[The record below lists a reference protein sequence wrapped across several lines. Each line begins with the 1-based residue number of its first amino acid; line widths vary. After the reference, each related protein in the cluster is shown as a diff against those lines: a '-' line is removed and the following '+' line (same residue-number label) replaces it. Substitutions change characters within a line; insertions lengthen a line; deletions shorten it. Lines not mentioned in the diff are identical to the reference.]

1 MNKVSRRSVI
11 KSATG
16 LLALAAPMVLRAQPA
31 SRQLVVSGW
40 GGTFQD
46 AMRKALFEPFSKETG
61 IRVMEVTYGGQGLA
75 RVKAQLDAGKVEV
88 DLMDGPPF
96 WPIMG
101 AGQGLLEK
109 MDLSNVS
116 DKASHL
122 QGAIGDYGYGYAATS
137 WGIAY
142 STKTYTASAPKNW
155 KDFWNVEAF
164 KGRRAL
170 FGSIAVRHLE
180 YALMADGV
188 PTAQVNPL
196 DPAKVDRAFRKLDQ
210 IKDKMAV
217 WYQTNAQMESLLV
230 NGEIDMGELTSNR
243 AHYLGTQGAPIQFQY
258 NEAVMNQ
265 LVLVMAKNA
274 PNKANAEA
282 FLRFCS
288 RPDRQAELSTITF
301 TGPSNSK
308 ALAMIKD
315 DMLLK
320 ALPTSP
326 HNLQQQ
332 VQLDS
337 QFWAANLAPLGPR
350 WAQLTSK

>member
-1 MNKVSRRSVI
+1 MNKVSRRLVVQ
-11 KSATG
+11 SAS
-16 LLALAAPMVLRAQPA
+16 ALVALGAPMVLRAQPA
-31 SRQLVVSGW
+31 KQLVVSGW

-46 AMRKALFEPFSKETG
+46 AMRRALFEPFSKETG
-61 IRVMEVTYGGQGLA
+61 VRVVEVTYGGQGLA
-75 RVKAQLDAGKVEV
+75 RVKAQLAAGKVEV

-101 AGQGLLEK
+101 SGQGLLEK
-109 MDLSNVS
+109 MDLSKVADPS
-116 DKASHL
+116 SHL

-142 STKTYTASAPKNW
+142 STKTYAKAAPKNW
-155 KDFWNVEAF
+155 KDFWNIDGF

-188 PTAQVNPL
+188 PAAQVNPM
-196 DPAKVDRAFRKLDQ
+196 DAAKVDRAFRKLDR

-230 NGEIDMGELTSNR
+230 NGEVDMGELTSNR
-243 AHYLGTQGAPIQFQY
+243 AHYLGTQGAPIRFQY

-308 ALAMIKD
+308 ALASIKD
-315 DMLLK
+315 ESLLK
-320 ALPTSP
+320 ELPTSP

-337 QFWAANLAPLGPR
+337 RFWAANLAPLGPR

>member
-1 MNKVSRRSVI
+1 MKKVSRRFVI
-11 KSATG
+11 QSAP
-16 LLALAAPMVLRAQPA
+16 ALFALGAPTVLRAQPA
-31 SRQLVVSGW
+31 SKQLVVSGW

-61 IRVMEVTYGGQGLA
+61 IRVVEVTYGGQGLA

-101 AGQGLLEK
+101 AAQGLLDK
-109 MDLSNVS
+109 MDLSKVA
-116 DKASHL
+116 DPGSHL
-122 QGAIGDYGYGYAATS
+122 QGAIGEHGYGYAATS

-142 STKTYTASAPKNW
+142 STKTYANAAPRNW
-155 KDFWNVEAF
+155 KDFWNVDGL

-170 FGSIAVRHLE
+170 FGSVAVRHLE

-188 PTAQVNPL
+188 PAAQVNPI
-196 DPAKVDRAFRKLDQ
+196 DAAKVDRAFAKLDQ

-243 AHYLGTQGAPIQFQY
+243 AHYLRTQGSPIQFQY

-265 LVLVMAKNA
+265 LVLVMPKNA

-301 TGPSNSK
+301 TGPSNSR

-315 DMLLK
+315 EALLK

-337 QFWAANLAPLGPR
+337 RFWAANLAPLGPR